1 MRPGRPGSYEI
12 SSLSSPTSPQ
22 VAAPERF
29 LYPREDD
36 EESDTENYPP
46 FMGENIGGP
55 RWRSNP
61 HPEMGSG
68 VDMNTVTILD
78 TPVLHLPSTP
88 PRDGILL
95 DRFSNSSPLPEERE
109 EPFEIWGQG
118 LPAPPLMTRTG
129 RPARHTSIGRWY
141 PSLSS
146 GLSGGVH
153 EEPQH
158 ASFYERQLRAAS
170 ERERGDNR
178 PGNTSIHEV
187 PQLQTDANVSS
198 PVFSLDADGELV
210 TWGAGVPHINP
221 DSPTWGADVPDINP
235 DSPALRMADFG
246 YDRFQNEQ
254 PTDAEYKPADWNFIE
269 R

>member
-1 MRPGRPGSYEI
+1 MRPGRLGSYEV
-12 SSLSSPTSPQ
+12 SPLSSPTSPQ
-22 VAAPERF
+22 VVAPERF

-46 FMGENIGGP
+46 FLDETIGGP
-55 RWRSNP
+55 IWRSNP

-68 VDMNTVTILD
+68 VEINTVAILD
-78 TPVLHLPSTP
+78 TPVFHLPSTP
-88 PRDGILL
+88 PRGGILL

-109 EPFEIWGQG
+109 EPSEIWGQG
-118 LPAPPLMTRTG
+118 LPTPPLVSRTG
-129 RPARHTSIGRWY
+129 RPARHTSIGRWH

-146 GLSGGVH
+146 GLGGGVH

-170 ERERGDNR
+170 ERETGDNL
-178 PGNTSIHEV
+178 PGNTSTHEV

-198 PVFSLDADGELV
+198 PVFSLDADGDLV
-210 TWGAGVPHINP
+210 AWGAGVPDTIP
-221 DSPTWGADVPDINP
+221 DSRT
-235 DSPALRMADFG
+235 SRFG
-246 YDRFQNEQ
+246 YDRIQNEQ